1 MTSIAQFTDTERHEY
16 ETRLK
21 SYRDLKNC
29 IDDAEDR
36 GVARGQEKEKKET
49 IKRLQAAHTPIGT
62 IALATGL
69 TEEEIRLL
77 TDM

>member
-16 ETRLK
+16 EARLK

-36 GVARGQEKEKKET
+36 GVAREKMET
-49 IKRLQAAHTPIGT
+49 IKRLKAAHTPIGT